1 MIRKSLWA
9 IFLASLICSIAA
21 GNPPDQIYY
30 RDGAIESGRILDE
43 HKGVYTF
50 QSGQGGRTAPV
61 PKEKI
66 RFVLYGNGS
75 ASKDRLGLEA
85 LRRDFPESQL
95 QSVRFLSAEAFG
107 EGVLRAVRSAK
118 KTIYMTTYSLSGAQ
132 SGRIGEIFDA
142 LGERASAGVKVY
154 IISSAGA
161 GTHAGVRIRALN
173 SAEKLAATGVRV
185 RFITSSKVQH
195 KKLVI
200 VDSATVFLGSSNL
213 TLSGV
218 SKNIEINVSVTAP
231 EFASR
236 AVADFR
242 SLLRRAKAPDKISF

>member
-1 MIRKSLWA
+1 M
-9 IFLASLICSIAA
+9 
-21 GNPPDQIYY
+21 
-30 RDGAIESGRILDE
+30 
-43 HKGVYTF
+43 
-50 QSGQGGRTAPV
+50 
-61 PKEKI
+61 
-66 RFVLYGNGS
+66 
-75 ASKDRLGLEA
+75 
-85 LRRDFPESQL
+85 
-95 QSVRFLSAEAFG
+95 
-107 EGVLRAVRSAK
+107 
-118 KTIYMTTYSLSGAQ
+118 
-132 SGRIGEIFDA
+132 
-142 LGERASAGVKVY
+142 KVY

-200 VDSATVFLGSSNL
+200 VDSAIVFLGSSNL